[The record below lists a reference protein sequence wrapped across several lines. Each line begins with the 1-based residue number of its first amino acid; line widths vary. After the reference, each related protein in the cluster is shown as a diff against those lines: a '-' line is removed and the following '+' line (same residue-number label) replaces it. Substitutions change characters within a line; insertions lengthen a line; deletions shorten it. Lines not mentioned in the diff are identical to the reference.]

1 MPESI
6 MSEHIAR
13 PCSSEETPK
22 SETPTT
28 RGGSSTEH
36 EKNMRKY
43 YKDSANKEKLKTR
56 IDKYK
61 AEVLYLSNKI
71 SELQKYAT

>member
-1 MPESI
+1 
-6 MSEHIAR
+6 MSEHIAP
-13 PCSSEETPK
+13 PCSSEEKPKLK
-22 SETPTT
+22 SETPST
-28 RGGSSTEH
+28 RGGSITEH

-43 YKDSANKEKLKTR
+43 YKDSANKEKLNAR

-71 SELQKYAT
+71 GELQKYAT